1 MTSSALSRTRAEALA
16 ARLDIG
22 IDIPICFACL
32 GIVACELDVGDPAGA
47 QRAAREITPFI
58 WHEGL
63 AEPALAAVRRARDD
77 GIPDAD
83 LGLADL
89 VQRGARSS
97 VARAIV
103 LRLAEELSR
112 RVHAEARL
120 MDATRDRLRRSP
132 PWLN

>member
-1 MTSSALSRTRAEALA
+1 MTSGALSWGRAEALA

-22 IDIPICFACL
+22 LDIPICFACL
-32 GIVACELDVGDPAGA
+32 GIVACELDVGDPAGVR
-47 QRAAREITPFI
+47 RAAREITPFI

-63 AEPALAAVRRARDD
+63 AEPALAAVRRARDE
-77 GIPDAD
+77 GIPDSD

-89 VQRGARSS
+89 VQRGARSP

-103 LRLAEELSR
+103 LRLAGELSR
-112 RVHAEARL
+112 RVHAEVRL